1 MLNLPNGGGKS
12 NAIPIKMSA
21 WLLVEIDKLFLNC
34 IWKGTGPRIV
44 LTILIKKN
52 TVLWLLNQIYKT
64 RYIQRNVVLL
74 CLMSGKSRQPLA
86 SNLTM
91 RERGTLYKILREVGS
106 QGWTCTRDERDKN
119 NKHPQAPRKL

>member
-1 MLNLPNGGGKS
+1 MLNLTNGGVKS

-34 IWKGTGPRIV
+34 VWKGTGPRIV

-64 RYIQRNVVLL
+64 RYIQRNIALL

-91 RERGTLYKILREVGS
+91 RQRGTLYKIFREVGS

-119 NKHPQAPRKL
+119 NKHPQAHGKL